1 MTTLK
6 TNNNNKPALFFVTSD
21 FDQIFDLE
29 TNIEN
34 SKNEQKI

>member
-1 MTTLK
+1 MTTFK
-6 TNNNNKPALFFVTSD
+6 TNNNNKPALIFAACD

-34 SKNEQKI
+34 SKNE